1 VPATL
6 TRKDDRLVL
15 DLSTARG
22 SEFNDALTKV
32 REIPGKQFDWDTKLW
47 SFPDEPMVADRI
59 LRTVRPTAADE
70 LLEWIRGARKR
81 SEEEVTT
88 PIPDDGKVAVPWG
101 DKRMPWQPEK
111 VNDLPFN
118 GLFDFQRA
126 SVAHLARVKRA
137 ILADDMGL
145 GKTIQAISA
154 VEEYRLRNP
163 HQDGT
168 LPDGPKLIVSPKSVL
183 GAWNRELH
191 RWLEPGTF
199 GVQMLDAATA
209 DKRHEQLARAI
220 RDDLWIITNWESLR
234 VKHEK
239 ITITSRQGVAYKEKR
254 LTLKEPLFIVPWA
267 AHMRLSLADLDVRT
281 VDRLKKVKD
290 KVQAGRWLATIA
302 DEIHRAKNPRAK
314 QTKGL
319 HRIDAEFML
328 GLTGTPVMNSPDELW
343 SLLHWLWPTQYTS
356 HERFF
361 DTYVDWY
368 SESYGGHEKKIVTGV
383 KNPDALRFE
392 LRGRIVRRTAG
403 STRTLPGHR
412 RIYYPVELLPKQKKA
427 YKEAET
433 KMWVEIEKAVEA
445 GDINAAL
452 LGEALMSGN
461 TSTLTSIPNGGA
473 RVVRL
478 LQIIENLALLGGDD
492 CSALMDEFE
501 DRFEDG
507 GGAGGDPW
515 VVYCAFK
522 ESCELLANRLRRQPH
537 GATVAI
543 YTGEQ
548 SSIERTRI
556 EDRFQAGEI
565 DVIVG
570 TTGALK
576 EGITLTRANRGHFL
590 TRSWVPATDEQAEAR
605 YANRLGQARKSF
617 TTIPQAIGTVVTS
630 KVEPTNRLKEKIV
643 KAIHSKDKIEE
654 VHKS

>member
-15 DLSTARG
+15 DLSTTRG
-22 SEFNDALTKV
+22 SEFNDALNKA
-32 REIPGKQFDWDTKLW
+32 RDIPGKQFDWDTKLW

-59 LRTVRPTAADE
+59 LRTIQPIAEQD
-70 LLEWIRGARKR
+70 LLEWIRGARTR
-81 SEEEVTT
+81 GAEEVTT
-88 PIPDDGKVAVPWG
+88 PIPDDSEVLIPWG
-101 DKRMPWQPEK
+101 ARRMPWQPEK
-111 VNDLPFN
+111 VNDLAFK
-118 GLFDFQRA
+118 GLFDYQRSA
-126 SVAHLARVKRA
+126 VAHLARVKRA

-154 VEEYRLRNP
+154 VEEFRLRNV

-183 GAWNRELH
+183 GAWQRELH

-199 GVQMLDAATA
+199 GIQVLDASNPE
-209 DKRHEQLARAI
+209 KRHQQLAQAI
-220 RDDLWIITNWESLR
+220 RDDLWIITNWEALR
-234 VKHEK
+234 VKHEQIVIK
-239 ITITSRQGVAYKEKR
+239 SRQGATRREKR
-254 LTLKEPLFIVPWA
+254 LTLKEPLFIVPWG
-267 AHMRLSLADLDVRT
+267 AHLDLTLAEMDVRT
-281 VDRLKKVKD
+281 VDRLKNAKD
-290 KVQAGRWLATIA
+290 KVKAGKWLACVA

-343 SLLHWLWPTQYTS
+343 SLLHWLWPTQYTN
-356 HERFF
+356 HDRFF
-361 DTYVDWY
+361 NQFVDY
-368 SESYGGHEKKIVTGV
+368 YEESYGSHKGKVITGV
-383 KNPDALRFE
+383 KNPEALRFE
-392 LRGRIVRRTAG
+392 LRGRVVRRTAG
-403 STRTLPGHR
+403 SVRSLPGHR
-412 RIYYPVELLPKQKKA
+412 RIYFPIELLPKQKSA
-427 YKEAET
+427 YKDAET
-433 KMWVEIEKAVEA
+433 KMWVEIEKAIAA
-445 GDINAAL
+445 GDNTAAQ
-452 LGEALMSGN
+452 LGNALMTGN

-492 CSALMDEFE
+492 VSATMDEFE

-507 GGAGGDPW
+507 GGAGAEPW
-515 VVYCAFK
+515 VVYCAFR
-522 ESCELLANRLRRQPH
+522 ESCEILARRLRTKH
-537 GATVAI
+537 GATVAV

-548 SSIERTRI
+548 SGVERTRI
-556 EDRFQAGEI
+556 EDRFQRGEI

-576 EGITLTRANRGHFL
+576 EGITLTRSNRGYFL

-605 YANRLGQARKSF
+605 YANRVGQSRKS
-617 TTIPQAIGTVVTS
+617 TTYIPQAIGTVVTS

-643 KAIHSKDKIEE
+643 KAVHSKDKIEE